1 VPISEATVYFVHGAE
16 WLENRWLERLVVVTA
31 KVDMAI
37 RNQVHLLAV
46 LLILTV
52 GCPHQPEIRPWNLPA
67 LTSDDPRAEAE
78 MREARE
84 LAERGATQDAEQ
96 RYRAFIAERP
106 KDPLFP
112 IAQLGL
118 GRILLSQNRLADA
131 RALFD
136 QVAGHPDPSVAG
148 QGRFYQGVTAQR
160 QGNSAQAIELL
171 EPMQGRTID
180 PEDTALLFRTLAAAR
195 TDQTDFVGALK
206 ALDGLIKE
214 AVSERDREKA
224 RAEITEIAGKKA
236 NRDQVL
242 RAYQELNRDGHAWPQ
257 IARRALKDADR
268 DGDIEKMRDVVQAL
282 KDQGL
287 ELDAEIEAFALRA
300 ARPIDANPQVIGAI
314 LSLSGRAR
322 EVGDLALRG
331 LMLAA
336 DLPPSGPPAA
346 GAPQLIFRDDG
357 GDPERAVQ
365 AVNELVSVHRAVA
378 IIGPIDARAAVAAA
392 TRAAELGVPLIAL
405 APVAQITDAGPM
417 VFRLFPAPQDEA
429 HKLVAYARGQG
440 MTRFAVLH
448 PKGPYGST
456 MRETFERE
464 VALQKGQVV
473 AVQSYEP
480 HTTDFRQPIE
490 ALRQVDFE
498 ALFIPDASLQIA
510 LVAPALAVAGLW
522 GALPGA
528 ATPKTGR
535 TVTLLMP
542 GVAFD
547 HQLIKNAGRYLQGAV
562 FSVPFDPT
570 TATGAGRIF
579 ADQFYQRY
587 GLTPD
592 AFAAVAHDAYRLV
605 RAAVAT
611 GAATRKE
618 VARSLCVVRDAGAAG
633 PNPGFSPARNPF
645 DATRLLQLQGE
656 SFSVVEVT
664 R

>member
-1 VPISEATVYFVHGAE
+1 
-16 WLENRWLERLVVVTA
+16 
-31 KVDMAI
+31 MAI
-37 RNQVHLLAV
+37 RNQGYLLTV
-46 LLILTV
+46 LLFLMA
-52 GCPHQPEIRPWNLPA
+52 GCPHQPEIRPWHLPA

-78 MREARE
+78 LREARE
-84 LAERGATQDAEQ
+84 LTQRGATQEAER

-106 KDPLFP
+106 KDALFP

-136 QVAGHPDPSVAG
+136 QVAGHSDPSVAE

-180 PEDTALLFRTLAAAR
+180 PEDTALLYRTLAAAR
-195 TDQTDFVGALK
+195 TAQADYVGALK
-206 ALDGLIKE
+206 ALDSLIKE
-214 AVSERDREKA
+214 AVSERDRAQA
-224 RAEITEIAGKKA
+224 RAEIAEIAGKKA
-236 NRDQVL
+236 NREQVSH
-242 RAYQELNRDGHAWPQ
+242 AYQELDRGATAWPQ
-257 IARRALKDADR
+257 IARRALKDGDR
-268 DGDIEKMRDVVQAL
+268 DGDIEKMRGIIQSL
-282 KDQGL
+282 KNQGL
-287 ELDAEIEAFALRA
+287 ELDAELEALALRA
-300 ARPIDANPQVIGAI
+300 ARPVDTNPQVIGAI

-365 AVNELVSVHRAVA
+365 AVDELVSVHRAVA
-378 IIGPIDARAAVAAA
+378 IIGPIDARAAAAAA

-405 APVAQITDAGPM
+405 APIAQLTDAGPM

-440 MTRFAVLH
+440 MTRFAVLY

-480 HTTDFRQPIE
+480 QTTDFRQPIE

-510 LVAPALAVAGLW
+510 LIAPALAVAGLW
-522 GALPGA
+522 GALPGVTA
-528 ATPKTGR
+528 PKTGR

-542 GVAFD
+542 GVAFN

-562 FSVPFDPT
+562 FSVAFDPT
-570 TATGAGRIF
+570 TATGAGRVF
-579 ADQFYQRY
+579 ADQFFQRF
-587 GLTPD
+587 GLMPD

-605 RAAVAT
+605 RAVVAA
-611 GAATRKE
+611 GATTRKE
-618 VARSLCVVRDAGAAG
+618 VARGLCVVRDAGAAG
-633 PNPGFSPARNPF
+633 PNPGFSQTRNPF
-645 DATRLLQLQGE
+645 EATRLLQLQGE
-656 SFSVVEVT
+656 SFSVVEVA